1 MYFNNYEDEL
11 LTNSIIYNLLK
22 KLDPIKLGDLFFIF

>member
-11 LTNSIIYNLLK
+11 LTNSIIYNFLK
-22 KLDPIKLGDLFFIF
+22 KLDPIQQTTD